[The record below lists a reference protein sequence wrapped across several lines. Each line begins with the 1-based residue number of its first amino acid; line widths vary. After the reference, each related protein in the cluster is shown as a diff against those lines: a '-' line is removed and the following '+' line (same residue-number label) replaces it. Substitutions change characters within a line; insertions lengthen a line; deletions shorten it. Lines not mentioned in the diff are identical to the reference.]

1 MIELLNS
8 DSITKENL
16 RQKAQIL
23 GMRFAKRSCWRPSYM
38 KNYFLFLYST
48 LKLLRPDDFLLL
60 IVRNRV

>member
-23 GMRFAKRSCWRPSYM
+23 GMRFAKRSCCRPSYTE
-38 KNYFLFLYST
+38 NYFLFLYST